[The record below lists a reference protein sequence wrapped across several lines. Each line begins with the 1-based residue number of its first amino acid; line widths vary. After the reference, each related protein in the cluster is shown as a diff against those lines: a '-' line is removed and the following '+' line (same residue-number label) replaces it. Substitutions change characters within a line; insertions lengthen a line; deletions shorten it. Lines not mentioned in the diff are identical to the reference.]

1 MGGSLSLRIPKRSKK
16 RVGSESPDP
25 RAPER
30 LSAPTRGFPHLLE
43 GKQLAEPSGR
53 RTMEGNELE
62 IISAPSLPSAVRA
75 PLFAGPARGG
85 CHSTTPS
92 GCPRARRSP
101 PSAPQTWCLLGLPF
115 ISVIPYIGRGGCVV
129 FTLLLKGS
137 LLKATR
143 QFSLSRP
150 GPPTTQVMHTSNLN
164 IPNLLPNSNVP
175 SSVPPSGPRPL
186 TLRPPSVSE
195 VPPWS
200 RGPRPGF
207 TIWRAREE
215 GRIQTQAFTPP
226 PPPPPTSRP
235 DKGAEA
241 KRERD
246 PAPLEK
252 RSRSPCRTGVR
263 T

>member
-200 RGPRPGF
+200 RGPRPGSPSGERGRKEGYRPRRSPHLHPRPRHPGQ
-207 TIWRAREE
+207 IKEPKPRGRE
-215 GRIQTQAFTPP
+215 TPP
-226 PPPPPTSRP
+226 PLRRE
-235 DKGAEA
+235 AEA
-241 KRERD
+241 
-246 PAPLEK
+246 PAG
-252 RSRSPCRTGVR
+252 RG
-263 T
+263 